1 MLDVVCALIENAQG
15 QLLVCKRAA
24 SSHLGGQWEFPGG
37 KVEPGE
43 GREDALRREIREEL
57 GIVIEVRDALPP
69 VEWDYGA
76 TSIRLIPYR
85 CTLVSGIADAH
96 VHDEIRWACADQL
109 EALDMAAAD
118 VPILAEWRNG
128 LRPE

>member
-1 MLDVVCALIENAQG
+1 MIDVVCALIENAQG

-57 GIVIEVRDALPP
+57 GIVINVGEALQP
-69 VEWDYGA
+69 VEWDYG
-76 TSIRLIPYR
+76 TVSVRLLPYR
-85 CTLVSGIADAH
+85 CAVVSGVAEAH
-96 VHDEIRWACADQL
+96 VHEEIRWACADQL
-109 EALDMAAAD
+109 GSFDMVAAD
-118 VPILAEWRNG
+118 APILAAWRDA

>member
-1 MLDVVCALIENAQG
+1 MIDVVCALIENAQG

-24 SSHLGGQWEFPGG
+24 SSHLGGQWEIPGG

-57 GIVIEVRDALPP
+57 GIMINVGEALQS
-69 VEWDYGA
+69 VEWDYG
-76 TSIRLIPYR
+76 TISVRLLPYR
-85 CTLVSGIADAH
+85 CTLVSGIADAY

-109 EALDMAAAD
+109 NALDLAAAD
-118 VPILAEWRNG
+118 VPILAEWRDA
-128 LRPE
+128 LRHQ